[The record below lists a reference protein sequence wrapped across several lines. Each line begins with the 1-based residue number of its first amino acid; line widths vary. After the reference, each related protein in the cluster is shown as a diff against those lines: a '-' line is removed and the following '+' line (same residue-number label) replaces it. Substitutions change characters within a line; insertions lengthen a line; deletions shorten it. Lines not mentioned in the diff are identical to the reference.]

1 MHRKPSSVIVTV
13 LAVLALVLAGCSKGV
28 DLTKVK
34 AQAFELLGTYGPKVS
49 GLLGKAGD
57 LSTRAQALPDSVPG
71 KVRALQALRGQAAN
85 ITKLKNLLDGYGARI
100 ETAAKTGKKA
110 EVEQAM
116 AAFTT
121 EMDTGVAAATAEL
134 ATVSKTVEAA
144 EVEAKAAIATPDPT
158 TPPAGT
164 PAPTTPPAP
173 TTLVPPAPIPANPPS
188 GSVAPK

>member
-34 AQAFELLGTYGPKVS
+34 AQAFELLGTYGPRVS
-49 GLLGKAGD
+49 GLLGKVGE

-71 KVRALQALRGQAAN
+71 KVRALQALQGQSAN
-85 ITKLKNLLDGYGARI
+85 IAKLKGLLDGYGARI
-100 ETAAKTGKKA
+100 ETAAKTGKQA

-116 AAFTT
+116 TAFST

-144 EVEAKAAIATPDPT
+144 EVEAKAATLT
-158 TPPAGT
+158 
-164 PAPTTPPAP
+164 PTTPPAP
-173 TTLVPPAPIPANPPS
+173 TTPAAPTTPVPPAPIPANPPS